1 LVVGLGLML
10 NADQVYTFDSN
21 GGFLLSSRQMGSN
34 KQVFIATF
42 GVQRA
47 VAKCELSQKSLKNP
61 ISI

>member
-1 LVVGLGLML
+1 ML